1 MIQNCTFLPP
11 VVLVLC
17 FEFSSSLVL
26 VKPLIYFM
34 FWFYYFSSSLKLR
47 RIYTVQLIV
56 YSSSLKQDF
65 QFSFSLVLVWNKNFN
80 LV

>member
-1 MIQNCTFLPP
+1 MKQNCTFLPP
-11 VVLVLC
+11 VVLVRC
-17 FEFSSSLVL
+17 FEFSSSL